1 MGTNGQRSS
10 TVQAPDIK
18 LDGEDEN
25 VFFLTIYTCI
35 IYFLS
40 MSLKYKRSCKNAYK
54 CVMYCTSSMFD
65 VIQGEVLVF
74 DQ

>member
-25 VFFLTIYTCI
+25 VFFNNIY
-35 IYFLS
+35 
-40 MSLKYKRSCKNAYK
+40 
-54 CVMYCTSSMFD
+54 MYNIFFINVS
-65 VIQGEVLVF
+65 
-74 DQ
+74 